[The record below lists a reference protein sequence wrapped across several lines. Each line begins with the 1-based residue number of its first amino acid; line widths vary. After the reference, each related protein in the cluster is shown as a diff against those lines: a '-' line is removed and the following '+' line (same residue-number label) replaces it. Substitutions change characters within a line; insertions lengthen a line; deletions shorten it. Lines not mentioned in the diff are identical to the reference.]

1 MGRKRAAGGQST
13 SVGRPGAGSQPG
25 RPALQRRPPIEYPL
39 RPSQR
44 TMTLLHLALLL
55 QDGAAPPTGGPTA
68 PAPGLLN
75 GPLVPMLVIG
85 ALFFFLLILPER
97 KKQKQRT
104 KMLDAL
110 KKGDRVM
117 TTGGLYGTVV
127 TTTSEVV
134 VLQVADNVRMR
145 FSRAAVQ
152 TVVEAEKDPALEE
165 KAEPSKA

>member
-1 MGRKRAAGGQST
+1 MT
-13 SVGRPGAGSQPG
+13 
-25 RPALQRRPPIEYPL
+25 PI
-39 RPSQR
+39 
-44 TMTLLHLALLL
+44 HLALLF
-55 QDGAAPPTGGPTA
+55 QDAPPSGETTA
-68 PAPGLLN
+68 PTTSWLT
-75 GPLVPMLVIG
+75 GPLVPMLGIG

-104 KMLDAL
+104 QMLEAL

-117 TTGGLYGTVV
+117 TTGGMYGTVV

-152 TVVEAEKDPALEE
+152 TIVEAEKDPALEE
-165 KAEPSKA
+165 RAEPSKA

>member
-1 MGRKRAAGGQST
+1 MPQFASDNNAGIAPF
-13 SVGRPGAGSQPG
+13 VGVLIAQD
-25 RPALQRRPPIEYPL
+25 
-39 RPSQR
+39 
-44 TMTLLHLALLL
+44 LAVM
-55 QDGAAPPTGGPTA
+55 PM
-68 PAPGLLN
+68 
-75 GPLVPMLVIG
+75 MLVIG

-104 KMLDAL
+104 QMLEAL

-145 FSRAAVQ
+145 FTRAAVQ
-152 TVVEAEKDPALEE
+152 TIVEAEKEAALEE